1 MNLQY
6 YYWYFPSVI
15 PPKICDD
22 IIEYGKSQQEHIAL
36 TGDHKPDSVSEDDI
50 KDVSKKRKSNIVWM
64 DDPWIYKEIHPF
76 VHTANVNAGWNFQWD

>member
-36 TGDHKPDSVSEDDI
+36 TGDHKPDSVSENDI
-50 KDVSKKRKSNIVWM
+50 KDVSKS
-64 DDPWIYKEIHPF
+64 
-76 VHTANVNAGWNFQWD
+76 A